1 MNVNEKIKLKNKIEK
16 LDKIHQTKILEI
28 IIKNNIKYS
37 ENRNGIF
44 LNMINMDENT
54 IKDINKTLK
63 YIEKQEKT
71 LTDIEDVK
79 NELNKDYFKNSNKET
94 STYISNE
101 L

>member
-1 MNVNEKIKLKNKIEK
+1 MNVNEKIKLKNQIEK

-44 LNMINMDENT
+44 LNMLNMDEKT
-54 IKDINKTLK
+54 IKDIINTMK
-63 YIEKQEKT
+63 YIETQEKT

-94 STYISNE
+94 NTYISNE